1 MPNALPFTSQQGGW
15 RIITY
20 SYIFYATIWF
30 IVEGQNQI
38 IWLAI
43 VIVIITSALL
53 WLNTSD
59 DEISEDYMYSSFED
73 LME

>member
-1 MPNALPFTSQQGGW
+1 MTP
-15 RIITY
+15 
-20 SYIFYATIWF
+20 TIWF

-38 IWLAI
+38 LGLTI
-43 VIVIITSALL
+43 VIVIISSALR

>member
-1 MPNALPFTSQQGGW
+1 MLLHVIAPYTSQVNLL
-15 RIITY
+15 T
-20 SYIFYATIWF
+20 SMTPTIWF